1 MEDEFRLKILL
12 FAIFFQILDNLF
24 FPNPRTS
31 HVTSHIHIDNNFQ
44 KNTTNLLIKYHPKKI
59 IFNAT
64 FNSTSI
70 VRDGLWRENNFG
82 LYIKTF
88 DVDN

>member
-44 KNTTNLLIKYHPKKI
+44 KNTTNLLNTIQRKLFSTQHSIQPPLYAMDYDEKI
-59 IFNAT
+59 ILVYT
-64 FNSTSI
+64 
-70 VRDGLWRENNFG
+70 
-82 LYIKTF
+82 
-88 DVDN
+88 